1 MDKKTTI
8 TTKGRQEVGEVVS
21 TKMNKT
27 ITIAVTRTHK
37 HPLYKK
43 TVTRTKNFKVHAD
56 SVVSIGQKVKIVE
69 SKPVSKDKHFK
80 IVIEKK

>member
-1 MDKKTTI
+1 MLNTAIVK
-8 TTKGRQEVGEVVS
+8 
-21 TKMNKT
+21 
-27 ITIAVTRTHK
+27 VTSKIK